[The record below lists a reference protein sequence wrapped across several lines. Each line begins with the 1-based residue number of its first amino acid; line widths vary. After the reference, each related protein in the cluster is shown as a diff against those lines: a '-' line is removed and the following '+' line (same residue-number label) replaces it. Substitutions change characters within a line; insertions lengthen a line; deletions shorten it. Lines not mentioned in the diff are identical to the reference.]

1 MTNMVFIDIAH
12 AGDDFQIVLAN
23 VLQISFWIEFHN
35 NFENETEKKWTD
47 QTAMFSKWRGT
58 THFLMWEIHF

>member
-1 MTNMVFIDIAH
+1 MVFIDIAR

-35 NFENETEKKWTD
+35 NFEIETEKKWTD
-47 QTAMFSKWRGT
+47 QTAMFSKMEGDNPFS
-58 THFLMWEIHF
+58 HVGNSF